1 MKFFDVR
8 IIVLTWFFLPGLLA
22 AQIPNNPNRV
32 DEQGRRQGAWTIL
45 FDANWQTVTD
55 TANLSFYRVIT
66 YQDDK
71 PLGMVYDYFKNGQVQ
86 FSGGMLEDRPQEIFN
101 GIITWYNPDGSKGSE
116 AVFDKGQLVGE
127 LKVYYSDGSM
137 IKETL
142 ETLTESGINKY
153 SEGKLEDALIFFE
166 KASLRASYESG
177 QQSKAYAEALE
188 DLTFIYFELKDYPNT
203 VRIGL
208 EAVPLV
214 TKIKGKEDESYSFLC
229 GLLAKAYHLQSEF
242 RKAEPWYVEKIEI
255 RAKAPGKQSKDYA
268 EALMA
273 LAENYIE
280 MSDYQKA
287 EPLYA
292 GAVNIIVPLE
302 GKESAGYISAIQ
314 VLSHLY
320 YLMGDFSKA
329 EPMMLEVLN
338 IRARLDG
345 KNNSVYATSLN
356 NLASLYDDQGNYAK
370 AEALYLEARQIQL
383 NVLGQENLEYALTLN
398 NLSVLYS
405 NMGDYLKSEVLCVE
419 AKDIRYKA
427 LGVDHPLYATSLNNL
442 AQLYSD
448 MGNYSKAEPLML
460 EALEIQEQVAG
471 KENTLYADLINNVAI
486 LYENMGDDSKA
497 EPLYLES
504 IEIRRKVQGKDTPGY
519 ATSLVNLAQFYSD
532 KDYSKAEPLF
542 FEAIEIQERMWGK
555 ETPLYAWSLNNLAGL
570 YSKMGD
576 YPKAEPLYLESM
588 QIRLKTLGKE
598 HSSYPAS
605 LMNLA
610 TLYDRMDNA
619 SKAEPFYLE
628 AIKHIQQHIR
638 RYFPSLSEKEKQ
650 DFYASNLTFFSNFE
664 TFCAMRY
671 PENPAI
677 LGELYNLRLATKG
690 LLFNSSNKI
699 RQRILSSNNQPLIDQ
714 FRLWQSKKDFLVK
727 VYQMTPEEKAKNNYD
742 EKKLEEEANVLEKQL
757 SLKSELFSTD
767 IDSKQYQWGDI
778 LKKLKPGEAAVELVS
793 TIKVVDDQSVP
804 IYLALIVT
812 PQTLT
817 HPEAVMIEHGADLEG
832 KFSKYYRNS
841 VMQKN
846 QDEIS
851 YNQFWKPIA
860 DKLKGVSKV
869 YFSADGVYN
878 QININALY
886 NPASGKYVID
896 EMQVQVV
903 TSTKDIL
910 IMTKIASTA
919 IQDVSLF
926 GYPDYNNAKTD
937 KSASNRAFST
947 LVSAKTADIKSDTS
961 QRFFNGENIT
971 ELPGTKVEVESIETL
986 LKKKNIVMH
995 EYLFDKATEGEVKRL
1010 NNPNVLHIATHGFF
1024 LSDLPDPN
1032 DQGRGFAGM
1041 ETKKVIENPLLRSGL
1056 LFAGVKEAFSKSGA
1070 SIQGSTE
1077 DGILTAYEAMSLN
1090 LDKTDLVVLSA
1101 CETGLGVSANGEGVY
1116 GLQRAFQ
1123 VAGAKSVLMSLW
1135 TVSDEATQQLMT
1147 MFYENWL
1154 NGKTPREAFRL
1165 AQLSLRENYPE
1176 PYYWGAFVLVGN

>member
-8 IIVLTWFFLPGLLA
+8 VIVLTWFFLPGLLA
-22 AQIPNNPNRV
+22 AQIPNNPNKV
-32 DEQGRRQGAWTIL
+32 DEQGRRQGTWTIL

-101 GIITWYNPDGSKGSE
+101 GIITWYNRDGSKGSE
-116 AVFDKGQLVGE
+116 AVFDQGQLVGE

-142 ETLTESGINKY
+142 ETLNESGINKY
-153 SEGKLEDALIFFE
+153 NEGKLDEALIFLE
-166 KASLRASYESG
+166 KASLVAYYEFG
-177 QQSKAYAEALE
+177 QQSNAYAYALE
-188 DLTFIYFELKDYPNT
+188 NLSFIYFELKDYAK
-203 VRIGL
+203 VERICL
-208 EAVPLV
+208 EAINIV
-214 TKIKGKEDESYSFLC
+214 TRIKGKENESY
-229 GLLAKAYHLQSEF
+229 LLLVKRLAEVYYVQSEYT
-242 RKAEPWYVEKIEI
+242 KAEPWYEQVKEI
-255 RAKAPGKQSKDYA
+255 TATITGKNNEDYVMAINSLEGLYFEMADYSRAEPFALEVQKLSASLYGKES
-268 EALMA
+268 
-273 LAENYIE
+273 ENYANAITTLGAIYYHLANY
-280 MSDYQKA
+280 SKA
-287 EPLYA
+287 EPLLQEALNIKAKVSGKDNARYA
-292 GAVNIIVPLE
+292 SALIILGAV
-302 GKESAGYISAIQ
+302 
-314 VLSHLY
+314 
-320 YLMGDFSKA
+320 
-329 EPMMLEVLN
+329 
-338 IRARLDG
+338 
-345 KNNSVYATSLN
+345 
-356 NLASLYDDQGNYAK
+356 YDDLGNYLK
-370 AEALYLEARQIQL
+370 AEALYLEAQQIQIK
-383 NVLGQENLEYALTLN
+383 VLGNMNLDYALTLN
-398 NLSVLYS
+398 NLSVLY
-405 NMGDYLKSEVLCVE
+405 NILGDFLKAESLCIE
-419 AKDIRYKA
+419 AKDIRYKL
-427 LGVDHPLYATSLNNL
+427 LGRDHPLYATSLNNL
-442 AQLYSD
+442 AQLYID
-448 MGNYSKAEPLML
+448 MGNYSKAESFML
-460 EALEIQEQVAG
+460 EALEIQERVAG
-471 KENTLYADLINNVAI
+471 KENTLYADLINNLAI
-486 LYENMGDDSKA
+486 VYEDMDDDLKA
-497 EPLYLES
+497 EPLYLEA
-504 IEIRRKVQGKDTPGY
+504 IEIRKKVQGKDHLSY
-519 ATSLVNLAQFYSD
+519 ATSLLNLAQYYSD

-542 FEAIEIQERMWGK
+542 LESIEIQARGLQK
-555 ETPLYAWSLNNLAGL
+555 ETPLYAISINNLAGL

-588 QIRLKTLGKE
+588 QIRLKVLGKE
-598 HSSYPAS
+598 HPSYAAS

-610 TLYDRMDNA
+610 SVYDRMGND
-619 SKAEPFYLE
+619 SKAESFFLTS
-628 AIKHIQQHIR
+628 IKQIQQHIS

-650 DFYASNLTFFSNFE
+650 DFYSSNRTYFSNFE
-664 TFCAMRY
+664 IFCAKRY
-671 PENPAI
+671 PQNPAI
-677 LGELYNLRLATKG
+677 LSELYNVRLATKG
-690 LLFNSSNKI
+690 LLFNASNKI
-699 RQRILSSNNQPLIDQ
+699 RQRILGSKDQSLIDQ
-714 FRLWQSKKDFLVK
+714 FQSWQSKKDFLVK
-727 VYQMTPEEKAKNNYD
+727 VYQMTPDEKAKNNYD

-817 HPEAVMIEHGADLEG
+817 HPEAVMIENGADLEG
-832 KFSKYYRNS
+832 KFSRYYRNS

-846 QDEIS
+846 QDDIS

-860 DKLKGVSKV
+860 DKLKGVHKV

-886 NPASGKYVID
+886 NPATGKYVID
-896 EMQVQVV
+896 EMEVQVV

-910 IMTKIASTA
+910 VMTKTASTA

-937 KSASNRAFST
+937 KSASNRTFST

-1010 NNPNVLHIATHGFF
+1010 DNPNVLHIATHGFF

-1070 SIQGSTE
+1070 SIQSNTE

-1154 NGKTPREAFRL
+1154 NGKVPREAFRM
-1165 AQLSLRENYPE
+1165 AQLSLRDRYPE